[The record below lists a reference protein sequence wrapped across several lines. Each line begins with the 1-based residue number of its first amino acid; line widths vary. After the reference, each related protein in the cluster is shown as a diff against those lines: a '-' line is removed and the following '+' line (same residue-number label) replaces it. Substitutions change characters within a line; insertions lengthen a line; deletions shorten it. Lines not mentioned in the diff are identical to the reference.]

1 MEGYVYSEPHCPFS
15 RQQALFN
22 VLTAYSVYNTVST
35 HPWPAIPQWPCF
47 LSGLLAPVS
56 MPAPTAT
63 EVMQGELCSQ
73 TDMDGWG
80 ADPTFRTE
88 MAHYA

>member
-1 MEGYVYSEPHCPFS
+1 
-15 RQQALFN
+15 
-22 VLTAYSVYNTVST
+22 
-35 HPWPAIPQWPCF
+35 
-47 LSGLLAPVS
+47 

-80 ADPTFRTE
+80 AYPTFRTE
-88 MAHYA
+88 MAHYAWAVPARDLGNVL